1 MENLSNFKISR
12 RFSKF
17 LGKLRKDLRLWS
29 KKMVVESPISARI
42 GTNRRHARYYSVSLI
57 KMSSS
62 RIPMRESLFIRE
74 QLNHLANFNGLNTV
88 ERSLHGWFLAP
99 FLDRRG
105 DLPFRLPCLS
115 SSFRFSIL
123 PWNHPFRRG
132 LINRSV
138 VYSPSDHH
146 RYDPFLG
153 SKGKIPILFYDAS
166 NPANLRDPMANVDE
180 FT

>member
-1 MENLSNFKISR
+1 
-12 RFSKF
+12 
-17 LGKLRKDLRLWS
+17 
-29 KKMVVESPISARI
+29 
-42 GTNRRHARYYSVSLI
+42 
-57 KMSSS
+57 MSSS

-99 FLDRRG
+99 FLDRRE

-166 NPANLRDPMANVDE
+166 NPANLQDRWRTWMNLPNRIACKPAEKTSFNYFPCKLPFVNIVP
-180 FT
+180 F